1 MLIEMFGQT
10 VAYSDAFAIATLIV
24 LEGALSVDNA
34 LVLGLL
40 ANRLPP
46 EQRKKAL
53 TYGLVG
59 AFVFRFSAIAIAS
72 FLLAYPIVK
81 LLGGGYLLYIA
92 VKHLILDRGKHS
104 HDAHPLGGETS
115 LSPVDREHEI
125 DKRSPVPD
133 GVDASKP
140 SSAVMLYAKFW
151 PTVFVIE
158 LTDIAFAID
167 SIVAAIAFIPHH
179 DGPGPNPKMW
189 VVITGGFFGVILM
202 RFAAM
207 IFVKLLDRFP
217 RFELAAYLLVTVIGG
232 KLVFD
237 YLGNLMLATEAN
249 KHPINFHDTG
259 SPWFWTFWVLMVACF
274 AYGFV
279 RRKSREPA

>member
-40 ANRLPP
+40 AKRLPP
-46 EQRKKAL
+46 EQRQKAL
-53 TYGLVG
+53 TYGLIG
-59 AFVFRFSAIAIAS
+59 AFVFRFSAIGVAS

-92 VKHLILDRGKHS
+92 VKHVILDRDT
-104 HDAHPLGGETS
+104 HDSLHMGEDVEMS
-115 LSPVDREHEI
+115 AQQREQEI

-140 SSAVMLYAKFW
+140 VSAAMRYAKFW
-151 PTVFVIE
+151 PTVLVIE
-158 LTDIAFAID
+158 LTDIAFAVD

-179 DGPGPNPKMW
+179 DGPGPNPKLW

-207 IFVKLLDRFP
+207 IFVRMLERFP
-217 RFELAAYLLVTVIGG
+217 RFELAAYLLVTVIGS
-232 KLVFD
+232 KLVID
-237 YLGNLMLATEAN
+237 YLGNWLMATAAN
-249 KHPINFHDTG
+249 KHPINFHDTS
-259 SPWFWTFWVLMVACF
+259 SPWFWGFWVLMIACF
-274 AYGFV
+274 AFGFV
-279 RRKSREPA
+279 RRKQAPRG